1 MSGNLINNQINQ
13 YQQSNIQP
21 NIAHQANP
29 QAQIVQGGQAVDT
42 TPQTDTFNKP
52 EEKKGPSTPLVM
64 FLTWLGLNKTTDMYN
79 KLCTNDDY
87 NKTIVGRMGNF
98 GDKIAPKIGKN
109 KAYTSLMAHFG
120 SFKSSIK
127 NYINS
132 KPILYAMFNTA
143 TKPENE
149 MVKGFMKTQ
158 TAEDL
163 DEATRTIKTYLDE
176 LPRSLKEAEATKDEI
191 KALKAK
197 YGTNIFGQIKNK
209 KRAIQELQFNRIG
222 AAPNF
227 IDTLGKDE
235 QKIAETLKE
244 MKIKH
249 LGLNPDNYEKVLENS
264 SKNINIIREACRRGG
279 KTAKAFY
286 GRGITIPFT
295 QITLYPPK
303 ILTMFT
309 KRSTNLSMSYN
320 KLSTEFNH
328 TTKLGKAL
336 AKSSKLFMRGLTFNG
351 GKIGSIMVAFGLG
364 TAICNA
370 IKAPK
375 EQKVG
380 TAVAGGVEAVS
391 WIASMPLAVSIM
403 HGVNGLANTGLSKMQ
418 VSRYRVALKNFNK
431 QVAAGVFKDE
441 AAYKT
446 ALDAVNKLKE
456 VKAPQGKITKGLS
469 KLGHFLSIAL
479 ENPKPFQ
486 EATENLKGGAKMS
499 AIGRNIKRYLPLIGK
514 NAVGYPL
521 RFALYAMVFSPI
533 VDKVISSATSAIFGK
548 PYEPEETE
556 EGKEAEKD
564 EQQTTTQPQSNPEMP
579 LNPASPSS
587 KPNSPQP
594 FQGNPNARPLD
605 IYSLPDENLIKQAI
619 LGKQV
624 MRAPQ
629 YVPDDKCGIP
639 GVVSPYDTVD
649 RNYIPTEAPA
659 PIINTN
665 EADKNIVAQAIA
677 RADKAEAKAL
687 DTLNGIY

>member
-1 MSGNLINNQINQ
+1 MSGNLIDNQINNK
-13 YQQSNIQP
+13 YQQGNIQA
-21 NIAHQANP
+21 NTGYQANP
-29 QAQIVQGGQAVDT
+29 QAQYVRGGQSVDT

-52 EEKKGPSTPLVM
+52 EEKKGPSMPLVM

-98 GDKIAPKIGKN
+98 GDKIAPKIGKS
-109 KAYTSLMAHFG
+109 KTYTSLMAHLG
-120 SFKSSIK
+120 SFKSSVK

-132 KPILYAMFNTA
+132 KPMLYAMFNTA

-158 TAEDL
+158 IAEDV
-163 DEATRTIKTYLDE
+163 DEAVRTLNGYIDE
-176 LPRSLKEAEATKDEI
+176 LPKTLKEAGATKDEI

-227 IDTLGKDE
+227 IDTLGNDKE
-235 QKIAETLKE
+235 LIKKTLQE
-244 MKIKH
+244 MKVKH
-249 LGLNPDNYEKVLENS
+249 LGLEPDTYKDVLANP
-264 SKNINIIREACRRGG
+264 SKNLKIIREACKRGG
-279 KTAKAFY
+279 KNAKAFF
-286 GRGITIPFT
+286 GRYSWIPG
-295 QITLYPPK
+295 LG
-303 ILTMFT
+303 LFT

-320 KLSTEFNH
+320 KLSTEFKH

-336 AKSSKLFMRGLTFNG
+336 AKSSKLFMRGLTFG
-351 GKIGSIMVAFGLG
+351 GGRIGSIMVAFGLG

-370 IKAPK
+370 FKAPK

-418 VSRYRVALKNFNK
+418 VGRYRVALRNFNK

-456 VKAPQGKITKGLS
+456 VKVPQGKITKGLS

-486 EATENLKGGAKMS
+486 EATKTLKGGAKMS

-514 NAVGYPL
+514 NAIGYPL
-521 RFALYAMVFSPI
+521 RFALYALVFSPI

-556 EGKEAEKD
+556 EGKEAEKN
-564 EQQTTTQPQSNPEMP
+564 EQQTTTQPQGNPEMP
-579 LNPASPSS
+579 QSPTNPNS

-594 FQGNPNARPLD
+594 FQGNPNARSLD
-605 IYSLPDENLIKQAI
+605 IHSLPDENLIKQAV
-619 LGKQV
+619 LGQQV
-624 MRAPQ
+624 MHGPQ
-629 YVPDDKCGIP
+629 YIPDDKCGIP

-649 RNYIPTEAPA
+649 RSYIPQETAAPVV
-659 PIINTN
+659 TN
-665 EADKNIVAQAIA
+665 HDADKDIVNRAIA
-677 RADKAEAKAL
+677 DADKAEAKAL
-687 DTLNGIY
+687 NTLNGIY

>member
-1 MSGNLINNQINQ
+1 MSGNLIDNQINNK
-13 YQQSNIQP
+13 YQQRNIQA
-21 NIAHQANP
+21 NTGYQANP
-29 QAQIVQGGQAVDT
+29 QTQYIRGGQSVDT

-52 EEKKGPSTPLVM
+52 DEKKGPSMPLVM

-98 GDKIAPKIGKN
+98 GDKIAPKIGKS
-109 KAYTSLMAHFG
+109 KTYTSLMAHIG
-120 SFKSSIK
+120 SFKSSVK

-132 KPILYAMFNTA
+132 KPMLYAMFNTA

-158 TAEDL
+158 IAEDL
-163 DEATRTIKTYLDE
+163 DEAVRTLNGYIDE
-176 LPRSLKEAEATKDEI
+176 LPKTLKEAGATKDEI

-227 IDTLGKDE
+227 IDTLGNDKE
-235 QKIAETLKE
+235 LIKKTLQE

-249 LGLNPDNYEKVLENS
+249 LGLEPDTYKNVFANP
-264 SKNINIIREACRRGG
+264 SKNLKIIREACKRGG
-279 KTAKAFY
+279 KNAKAFF
-286 GRGITIPFT
+286 GRYSWIPG
-295 QITLYPPK
+295 LG
-303 ILTMFT
+303 LFT

-320 KLSTEFNH
+320 KLSTEFKH

-336 AKSSKLFMRGLTFNG
+336 AKSSKLFMRGLTFGG

-370 IKAPK
+370 FKAPK

-403 HGVNGLANTGLSKMQ
+403 HGINGLANTGLSKMQ
-418 VSRYRVALKNFNK
+418 VGRYRVALRNFNK

-446 ALDAVNKLKE
+446 ALEAVNKLRE
-456 VKAPQGKITKGLS
+456 VKVPQGKITKGLS

-486 EATENLKGGAKMS
+486 EATKTLKGGAKMS

-521 RFALYAMVFSPI
+521 RFALYALVFSPI

-556 EGKEAEKD
+556 EGKEAEKN
-564 EQQTTTQPQSNPEMP
+564 EQQTTTQPQGNPEMP
-579 LNPASPSS
+579 QSPINPNS

-605 IYSLPDENLIKQAI
+605 IHSLPDENLIKQAV
-619 LGKQV
+619 LGQQV
-624 MRAPQ
+624 MHGPQ
-629 YVPDDKCGIP
+629 YIPDDKCGIP

-649 RNYIPTEAPA
+649 RSYIPQETAAPVV
-659 PIINTN
+659 TN
-665 EADKNIVAQAIA
+665 HDADKDIVNRAIA
-677 RADKAEAKAL
+677 DADKAEAKAL

>member
-1 MSGNLINNQINQ
+1 MSGNLIDNQINNK
-13 YQQSNIQP
+13 YQQGNIQA
-21 NIAHQANP
+21 NTGYQANP
-29 QAQIVQGGQAVDT
+29 QAQYIRGGQSVDT

-52 EEKKGPSTPLVM
+52 EEKKGPSMPLVM

-98 GDKIAPKIGKN
+98 GDKIAPKIGKS
-109 KAYTSLMAHFG
+109 KTYTSLMAHIG
-120 SFKSSIK
+120 SFKSSVK

-132 KPILYAMFNTA
+132 KPMLYAMFNTA

-158 TAEDL
+158 IAEDV
-163 DEATRTIKTYLDE
+163 DEAVKTLNGYIDE
-176 LPRSLKEAEATKDEI
+176 LPKTLKEAGATKDEI

-227 IDTLGKDE
+227 IDTLGNDKE
-235 QKIAETLKE
+235 LIKKTLQE

-249 LGLNPDNYEKVLENS
+249 LGLEPDTYKNVFENPEKNL
-264 SKNINIIREACRRGG
+264 KIIREACKRGG
-279 KTAKAFY
+279 KNAKAFF
-286 GRGITIPFT
+286 GRYSWIPGLGF
-295 QITLYPPK
+295 
-303 ILTMFT
+303 FT

-336 AKSSKLFMRGLTFNG
+336 AKSSKLFMRGLTFG
-351 GKIGSIMVAFGLG
+351 GGRIGSIMVALGLG

-370 IKAPK
+370 FKAPK

-403 HGVNGLANTGLSKMQ
+403 HGINGLANTGLSKMQ
-418 VSRYRVALKNFNK
+418 VGRYRVALRNFNK

-446 ALDAVNKLKE
+446 ALEAVNKLRE
-456 VKAPQGKITKGLS
+456 VKVPQGKITKGLS

-486 EATENLKGGAKMS
+486 EATKTLKGGAKMS

-521 RFALYAMVFSPI
+521 RFALYALVFSPI

-556 EGKEAEKD
+556 EGKEAEKN
-564 EQQTTTQPQSNPEMP
+564 EQQTTTQPQGNPEMP
-579 LNPASPSS
+579 QSPINPNS

-605 IYSLPDENLIKQAI
+605 IHSLPDENLIKQAV
-619 LGKQV
+619 LGQQV
-624 MRAPQ
+624 MHGPQ
-629 YVPDDKCGIP
+629 YIPDDKCGIP

-649 RNYIPTEAPA
+649 RSYIPQEAAA
-659 PIINTN
+659 PVVTN
-665 EADKNIVAQAIA
+665 HDADKDIVNRAIA
-677 RADKAEAKAL
+677 DADKAEAKAL

>member
-1 MSGNLINNQINQ
+1 MSGNLIDNQINNK
-13 YQQSNIQP
+13 YQQGNIQA
-21 NIAHQANP
+21 NTGYQANP
-29 QAQIVQGGQAVDT
+29 QAQYVRGGQSVDT

-52 EEKKGPSTPLVM
+52 EEKKGPSMPLVM
-64 FLTWLGLNKTTDMYN
+64 FLTWLGLNKTTDFYN

-98 GDKIAPKIGKN
+98 GDKIAPKIGKS
-109 KAYTSLMAHFG
+109 KTYTSLMAHLG
-120 SFKSSIK
+120 SFKSSVK

-132 KPILYAMFNTA
+132 KPMLYAMFNTA

-158 TAEDL
+158 IAEDV
-163 DEATRTIKTYLDE
+163 DEAVKTLNGYIDE
-176 LPRSLKEAEATKDEI
+176 LPKTLKEAGATKDEI

-227 IDTLGKDE
+227 IDTLGNDKE
-235 QKIAETLKE
+235 LIKKTLQE

-249 LGLNPDNYEKVLENS
+249 LGLEPDTYKNVFANPEKNL
-264 SKNINIIREACRRGG
+264 KIIREACKRGG
-279 KTAKAFY
+279 KNAKAFF
-286 GRGITIPFT
+286 GRYSWIPGLGF
-295 QITLYPPK
+295 
-303 ILTMFT
+303 FT

-336 AKSSKLFMRGLTFNG
+336 AKSSKLFMRGLTFG
-351 GKIGSIMVAFGLG
+351 GGRIGSIAVALGLG

-370 IKAPK
+370 FKAPK

-403 HGVNGLANTGLSKMQ
+403 HGINGLANTGLSKMQ
-418 VSRYRVALKNFNK
+418 VGRYRVALKNFNK

-446 ALDAVNKLKE
+446 ALEAVNKLRE
-456 VKAPQGKITKGLS
+456 VKVPQGKITKGLS

-486 EATENLKGGAKMS
+486 EATKTLKGGAKMS

-521 RFALYAMVFSPI
+521 RFALYALVFSPI

-556 EGKEAEKD
+556 EGKEAEKN
-564 EQQTTTQPQSNPEMP
+564 EQQTTTQPQGNPEMP
-579 LNPASPSS
+579 QSPINPNS

-605 IYSLPDENLIKQAI
+605 IHSLPDENLIKQAV
-619 LGKQV
+619 LGQQV
-624 MRAPQ
+624 MHGPQ
-629 YVPDDKCGIP
+629 YIPDDKCGIP

-649 RNYIPTEAPA
+649 RSYIPQETAAPVV
-659 PIINTN
+659 TN
-665 EADKNIVAQAIA
+665 HDADKDIVNRAIA
-677 RADKAEAKAL
+677 DADKAEAKAL

>member
-1 MSGNLINNQINQ
+1 MSGNLIDNQINNK
-13 YQQSNIQP
+13 YQQGNIQA
-21 NIAHQANP
+21 NTGYQANP
-29 QAQIVQGGQAVDT
+29 QAQYVRGGQSVDT

-52 EEKKGPSTPLVM
+52 EEKKGPSMPLVM

-98 GDKIAPKIGKN
+98 GDKIAPKIGKS
-109 KAYTSLMAHFG
+109 KTYTSLMAHIG
-120 SFKSSIK
+120 SFKSSVK

-132 KPILYAMFNTA
+132 KPMLYAMFNTA

-158 TAEDL
+158 IAEDV
-163 DEATRTIKTYLDE
+163 DEAVKTLNGYIDE
-176 LPRSLKEAEATKDEI
+176 LPKTLKEAGATKDEI

-227 IDTLGKDE
+227 IDTLGNDKE
-235 QKIAETLKE
+235 LIKKTLQE

-249 LGLNPDNYEKVLENS
+249 LGLEPDTYKNVFENPEKNL
-264 SKNINIIREACRRGG
+264 KIIREACKRGG
-279 KTAKAFY
+279 KNAKAFF
-286 GRGITIPFT
+286 GRYSWIPGLGF
-295 QITLYPPK
+295 
-303 ILTMFT
+303 FT

-336 AKSSKLFMRGLTFNG
+336 AKSSKLFMRGLTFG
-351 GKIGSIMVAFGLG
+351 GGRIGSIMVALGLG

-370 IKAPK
+370 FKAPK

-418 VSRYRVALKNFNK
+418 VGRYRVALRNFNK

-446 ALDAVNKLKE
+446 ALEAVNKLRE
-456 VKAPQGKITKGLS
+456 VKVPQGKITKGLS

-486 EATENLKGGAKMS
+486 EATKTLKGGAKIS

-521 RFALYAMVFSPI
+521 RFALYALVFSPI

-556 EGKEAEKD
+556 EGKEAEKN
-564 EQQTTTQPQSNPEMP
+564 EQQTTTQPQGKPEMP
-579 LNPASPSS
+579 QRPINPNS

-605 IYSLPDENLIKQAI
+605 IHSLPDENLIKQAV
-619 LGKQV
+619 LGQQV
-624 MRAPQ
+624 MHGPQ
-629 YVPDDKCGIP
+629 YIPDDKCGIP

-649 RNYIPTEAPA
+649 RSYIPQETAA
-659 PIINTN
+659 PIVTN
-665 EADKNIVAQAIA
+665 HDADKDIVNRAIA
-677 RADKAEAKAL
+677 DADKAEAKAL

>member
-1 MSGNLINNQINQ
+1 MSGNLIDNQINNK
-13 YQQSNIQP
+13 YQQGNIQA
-21 NIAHQANP
+21 NTGYQANP
-29 QAQIVQGGQAVDT
+29 QAQYVRGGQSVDT

-52 EEKKGPSTPLVM
+52 EEKKGPSMPLVM
-64 FLTWLGLNKTTDMYN
+64 FLTWLGLNKTTDFYN

-98 GDKIAPKIGKN
+98 GDKIAPKIGKS
-109 KAYTSLMAHFG
+109 KTYTSLMAHLG
-120 SFKSSIK
+120 SFKSSVK

-132 KPILYAMFNTA
+132 KPMLYAMFNTA

-158 TAEDL
+158 IAEDV
-163 DEATRTIKTYLDE
+163 DEAVKTLNGYIDE
-176 LPRSLKEAEATKDEI
+176 LPKTLKEAGATKDEI

-227 IDTLGKDE
+227 IDTLGNDKE
-235 QKIAETLKE
+235 LIKKTLQE

-249 LGLNPDNYEKVLENS
+249 LGLEPDTYKNVFANPEKNL
-264 SKNINIIREACRRGG
+264 KIIREACKRGG
-279 KTAKAFY
+279 KNAKAFF
-286 GRGITIPFT
+286 GRYSWIPGLGF
-295 QITLYPPK
+295 
-303 ILTMFT
+303 FT

-320 KLSTEFNH
+320 KLSTEFKH

-336 AKSSKLFMRGLTFNG
+336 AKSSKLFMRGLTFG
-351 GKIGSIMVAFGLG
+351 GGRIGSIMVAFGLG

-370 IKAPK
+370 FKAPK
-375 EQKVG
+375 EQKIG

-403 HGVNGLANTGLSKMQ
+403 HGINGLANTGLSKMQ
-418 VSRYRVALKNFNK
+418 VGRYRVALRNFNK

-446 ALDAVNKLKE
+446 ALEAVNKLRE
-456 VKAPQGKITKGLS
+456 VKVPQGKITKGLS

-486 EATENLKGGAKMS
+486 EATKTLKGGAKMS

-514 NAVGYPL
+514 NAIGYPL
-521 RFALYAMVFSPI
+521 RFALYALVFSPI

-556 EGKEAEKD
+556 EGKEAEKN
-564 EQQTTTQPQSNPEMP
+564 EQQTTTQPQGNPEMP
-579 LNPASPSS
+579 QSPINPSS

-594 FQGNPNARPLD
+594 FQGNPNARPLY
-605 IYSLPDENLIKQAI
+605 IYSLPDENLIKQAA
-619 LGKQV
+619 LGQQV
-624 MRAPQ
+624 MHGPQ
-629 YVPDDKCGIP
+629 YIPDDKCGIP

-649 RNYIPTEAPA
+649 RSYIPQETAA
-659 PIINTN
+659 PIVTN
-665 EADKNIVAQAIA
+665 HDADKDIVNRAIA
-677 RADKAEAKAL
+677 DADKAEAKAL
-687 DTLNGIY
+687 NTLNGIY

>member
-1 MSGNLINNQINQ
+1 MSGNLIDNQINNK
-13 YQQSNIQP
+13 YQQGNIQA
-21 NIAHQANP
+21 NTGYQANP
-29 QAQIVQGGQAVDT
+29 QAQYVRGGQSVDT

-52 EEKKGPSTPLVM
+52 EEKKGPSMPLVM
-64 FLTWLGLNKTTDMYN
+64 FLTWLGLNKTTDFYN

-98 GDKIAPKIGKN
+98 GDKIAPKIGKS
-109 KAYTSLMAHFG
+109 KTYTSLMAHLG
-120 SFKSSIK
+120 SFKSSVK

-132 KPILYAMFNTA
+132 KPMLYAMFNTA

-158 TAEDL
+158 IAEDV
-163 DEATRTIKTYLDE
+163 DEAVKTLNGYIDE
-176 LPRSLKEAEATKDEI
+176 LPKTLKEAGATKDEI

-227 IDTLGKDE
+227 IDTLGNDKE
-235 QKIAETLKE
+235 LIKKTLQE
-244 MKIKH
+244 MKVKH
-249 LGLNPDNYEKVLENS
+249 LGLEPDTYKDVLANP
-264 SKNINIIREACRRGG
+264 SKNLKIIREACKRGG
-279 KTAKAFY
+279 KNAKAFF
-286 GRGITIPFT
+286 GRYSWIPG
-295 QITLYPPK
+295 LG
-303 ILTMFT
+303 LFT

-320 KLSTEFNH
+320 KLSTEFKH

-336 AKSSKLFMRGLTFNG
+336 AKSSKLFMRGLTFGG

-370 IKAPK
+370 FKAPK

-446 ALDAVNKLKE
+446 ALEAVNKLRE
-456 VKAPQGKITKGLS
+456 VKVPQGKITKGLS

-486 EATENLKGGAKMS
+486 EATKTLKGGAKMS

-521 RFALYAMVFSPI
+521 RFALYALVFSPI

-556 EGKEAEKD
+556 EGKEAEKN
-564 EQQTTTQPQSNPEMP
+564 EQQTTTQPQGNPEMP
-579 LNPASPSS
+579 QSPINPNS

-605 IYSLPDENLIKQAI
+605 IYSLPDENLIKQAA
-619 LGKQV
+619 LGQQV
-624 MRAPQ
+624 MHGPQ
-629 YVPDDKCGIP
+629 YIPDDKCGIP

-649 RNYIPTEAPA
+649 RSYIPQETAA
-659 PIINTN
+659 PIVTN
-665 EADKNIVAQAIA
+665 HDADKDIVNRAIA
-677 RADKAEAKAL
+677 DADKAEAKAL
-687 DTLNGIY
+687 STLNGIY

>member
-1 MSGNLINNQINQ
+1 MSGNLIDNQINNK
-13 YQQSNIQP
+13 YQQGNIQA
-21 NIAHQANP
+21 NTGYQANP
-29 QAQIVQGGQAVDT
+29 QAQYVRGGQSVDT

-52 EEKKGPSTPLVM
+52 EEKKGPSMPLVM
-64 FLTWLGLNKTTDMYN
+64 LLTWLGLNKTTDMYN

-98 GDKIAPKIGKN
+98 GDKIAPKIGKS
-109 KAYTSLMAHFG
+109 KTYTSLMAHLG
-120 SFKSSIK
+120 SFKSSVK

-132 KPILYAMFNTA
+132 KPMLYAMFNTA

-158 TAEDL
+158 IAEDV
-163 DEATRTIKTYLDE
+163 DEAVKTLNGYIDE
-176 LPRSLKEAEATKDEI
+176 LPKTLKEAGATKDEI
-191 KALKAK
+191 KVLKAK

-227 IDTLGKDE
+227 IDTLGNDKE
-235 QKIAETLKE
+235 LIKKTLQE

-249 LGLNPDNYEKVLENS
+249 LGLEPDTYKNVFANPEKNL
-264 SKNINIIREACRRGG
+264 KIIREACKRGG
-279 KTAKAFY
+279 KNAKAFF
-286 GRGITIPFT
+286 GRYSWIPGLGF
-295 QITLYPPK
+295 
-303 ILTMFT
+303 FT

-320 KLSTEFNH
+320 KLSTEFKH

-336 AKSSKLFMRGLTFNG
+336 AKSSKLFMRGLTFG
-351 GKIGSIMVAFGLG
+351 GGRIGSIMVAFGLG

-370 IKAPK
+370 FKAPK

-403 HGVNGLANTGLSKMQ
+403 HGINGLANTGLSKMQ
-418 VSRYRVALKNFNK
+418 VGRYRVALRNFNK

-446 ALDAVNKLKE
+446 ALEAVNKLRE
-456 VKAPQGKITKGLS
+456 VKVPQGKITKGLS

-486 EATENLKGGAKMS
+486 EATKTLKGGAKMS

-514 NAVGYPL
+514 NAIGYPL
-521 RFALYAMVFSPI
+521 RFALYALVFSPI

-556 EGKEAEKD
+556 EGKEAEKN
-564 EQQTTTQPQSNPEMP
+564 EQQTTTQPQGNPEMP
-579 LNPASPSS
+579 QSPINPSS

-605 IYSLPDENLIKQAI
+605 IYKLPDENLIKQAA
-619 LGKQV
+619 LGQQV
-624 MRAPQ
+624 MHGPQ
-629 YVPDDKCGIP
+629 YIPDDKCGIP

-649 RNYIPTEAPA
+649 RSYIPQETAA
-659 PIINTN
+659 PIVTN
-665 EADKNIVAQAIA
+665 HDADKDIVNRAIA
-677 RADKAEAKAL
+677 DADKAEAKAL
-687 DTLNGIY
+687 NTLNGIY

>member
-1 MSGNLINNQINQ
+1 MSGNLIDNQINNK
-13 YQQSNIQP
+13 YQQGNIQA
-21 NIAHQANP
+21 NTGYQANP
-29 QAQIVQGGQAVDT
+29 QAQYVRGGQSVDT

-52 EEKKGPSTPLVM
+52 EEKKGPSMPLVM
-64 FLTWLGLNKTTDMYN
+64 LLTWLGLNKTTDMYN

-98 GDKIAPKIGKN
+98 GDKIAPKIGKS
-109 KAYTSLMAHFG
+109 KTYTSLMAHLG
-120 SFKSSIK
+120 SFKSSVK

-132 KPILYAMFNTA
+132 KPMLYAMFNTA

-158 TAEDL
+158 IAEDV
-163 DEATRTIKTYLDE
+163 DEAVKTLNGYIDE
-176 LPRSLKEAEATKDEI
+176 LPKTLKEAGATKDEI

-227 IDTLGKDE
+227 IDTLGNDKE
-235 QKIAETLKE
+235 LIKKTLQE

-249 LGLNPDNYEKVLENS
+249 LGLEPDTYKNVFENPEKNL
-264 SKNINIIREACRRGG
+264 KIIREACKRGG
-279 KTAKAFY
+279 KNAKAFF
-286 GRGITIPFT
+286 GRYSWIPGLGF
-295 QITLYPPK
+295 
-303 ILTMFT
+303 FT

-336 AKSSKLFMRGLTFNG
+336 AKSSKLFMRGLTFG
-351 GKIGSIMVAFGLG
+351 GGRIGSIAVALGLG

-370 IKAPK
+370 FKAPK

-403 HGVNGLANTGLSKMQ
+403 HGINGLANTGLSKMQ
-418 VSRYRVALKNFNK
+418 VGRYRVALKNFNK

-446 ALDAVNKLKE
+446 ALEAVNKLKE
-456 VKAPQGKITKGLS
+456 VKVPQGKITKGLS

-486 EATENLKGGAKMS
+486 EATKTLKGGAKIS

-521 RFALYAMVFSPI
+521 RFALYALVFSPI

-556 EGKEAEKD
+556 EGKEAEKN
-564 EQQTTTQPQSNPEMP
+564 EQQTTTQPQGNPEMP
-579 LNPASPSS
+579 QSPINPNS

-605 IYSLPDENLIKQAI
+605 IHSLPDENLIKQAV
-619 LGKQV
+619 LGQQV
-624 MRAPQ
+624 MHGPQ
-629 YVPDDKCGIP
+629 YIPDDKCGIP

-649 RNYIPTEAPA
+649 RSYIPQETAA
-659 PIINTN
+659 PIVTN
-665 EADKNIVAQAIA
+665 HDADKDIVNRAIA
-677 RADKAEAKAL
+677 DADKAEAKAL

>member
-1 MSGNLINNQINQ
+1 MSGNLIDNQINNK
-13 YQQSNIQP
+13 YQQGNIQA
-21 NIAHQANP
+21 NTGYQANP
-29 QAQIVQGGQAVDT
+29 QAQYVRGGQSVDT

-52 EEKKGPSTPLVM
+52 EEKKGPSMPLVM

-98 GDKIAPKIGKN
+98 GDKIAPKIGKS
-109 KAYTSLMAHFG
+109 KTYTSLMAHIG
-120 SFKSSIK
+120 SFKSSVK

-132 KPILYAMFNTA
+132 KPMLYAMFNTA

-158 TAEDL
+158 IAEDV
-163 DEATRTIKTYLDE
+163 DEAVKTLNGYIDE
-176 LPRSLKEAEATKDEI
+176 LPKTLKEAGATKDEI

-227 IDTLGKDE
+227 IDTLGNDKE
-235 QKIAETLKE
+235 LIKKTLQE

-249 LGLNPDNYEKVLENS
+249 LGLEPDTYKNVFENPEKNL
-264 SKNINIIREACRRGG
+264 KIIREACKRGG
-279 KTAKAFY
+279 KNAKAFF
-286 GRGITIPFT
+286 GRYSWIPGLGF
-295 QITLYPPK
+295 
-303 ILTMFT
+303 FT

-336 AKSSKLFMRGLTFNG
+336 AKSSKLFMRGLTFG
-351 GKIGSIMVAFGLG
+351 GGRIGSIMVALGLG

-370 IKAPK
+370 FKAPK

-418 VSRYRVALKNFNK
+418 VGRYRVALRNFNK

-446 ALDAVNKLKE
+446 ALEAVNKLRE
-456 VKAPQGKITKGLS
+456 VKVPQGKITKGLS

-486 EATENLKGGAKMS
+486 EATKTLKGGAKIS

-521 RFALYAMVFSPI
+521 RFALYALVFSPI

-556 EGKEAEKD
+556 EGKEAEKN
-564 EQQTTTQPQSNPEMP
+564 EQQTTTPPQGNPEMP
-579 LNPASPSS
+579 QSPINPNS

-605 IYSLPDENLIKQAI
+605 IHSLPDENLIKQAV
-619 LGKQV
+619 LGQQV
-624 MRAPQ
+624 MHGPQ
-629 YVPDDKCGIP
+629 YIPDDKCGIP

-649 RNYIPTEAPA
+649 RSYIPQETAAPVV
-659 PIINTN
+659 TN
-665 EADKNIVAQAIA
+665 HDADKDIVNRAIA
-677 RADKAEAKAL
+677 DADKAEAKAL

>member
-1 MSGNLINNQINQ
+1 MSGNLIDNQINNK
-13 YQQSNIQP
+13 YQQGNIQA
-21 NIAHQANP
+21 NTGYQANP
-29 QAQIVQGGQAVDT
+29 QAQYVRGGQSVDT

-52 EEKKGPSTPLVM
+52 EEKKGPSMPLVM
-64 FLTWLGLNKTTDMYN
+64 LLTWLGLNKTTDMYN

-98 GDKIAPKIGKN
+98 GDKIAPKIGKS
-109 KAYTSLMAHFG
+109 KTYTSLMAHLG
-120 SFKSSIK
+120 SFKSSVK

-132 KPILYAMFNTA
+132 KPMLYAMFNTA

-158 TAEDL
+158 IAEDV
-163 DEATRTIKTYLDE
+163 DEAVKTLNGYIDE
-176 LPRSLKEAEATKDEI
+176 LPKTLKEAGATKDEI

-227 IDTLGKDE
+227 IDTLGNDKE
-235 QKIAETLKE
+235 LIKKTLQE

-249 LGLNPDNYEKVLENS
+249 LGLEPDTYKNVFANPEKNL
-264 SKNINIIREACRRGG
+264 KIIREACKRGG
-279 KTAKAFY
+279 KNAKAFF
-286 GRGITIPFT
+286 GRYSWIPGLGF
-295 QITLYPPK
+295 
-303 ILTMFT
+303 FT

-336 AKSSKLFMRGLTFNG
+336 AKSSKLFMRGLTFG
-351 GKIGSIMVAFGLG
+351 GGRIGSIMVAFGLG

-370 IKAPK
+370 FKAPK

-403 HGVNGLANTGLSKMQ
+403 HGINGLANTGLSKMQ
-418 VSRYRVALKNFNK
+418 VGRYRVALRNFNK

-446 ALDAVNKLKE
+446 ALEAVNKLRE
-456 VKAPQGKITKGLS
+456 VKVPQGKITKGLS

-486 EATENLKGGAKMS
+486 EATKTLKGGAKMS

-521 RFALYAMVFSPI
+521 RFALYALVFSPI

-556 EGKEAEKD
+556 EGKEAEKN
-564 EQQTTTQPQSNPEMP
+564 EQQTTTQPQGNPEMP
-579 LNPASPSS
+579 QSPINPNS

-605 IYSLPDENLIKQAI
+605 IHSLPDENLIKQAV
-619 LGKQV
+619 LGQQV
-624 MRAPQ
+624 MHGPQ
-629 YVPDDKCGIP
+629 YIPDDKCGIP

-649 RNYIPTEAPA
+649 RNYIPQETAAPVV
-659 PIINTN
+659 TN
-665 EADKNIVAQAIA
+665 HDADKDIVNRAIA
-677 RADKAEAKAL
+677 DADKAEAKAL
-687 DTLNGIY
+687 NTLNGIY

>member
-1 MSGNLINNQINQ
+1 MSGNLIDNQINNK
-13 YQQSNIQP
+13 YQQGNIQA
-21 NIAHQANP
+21 NTGYQANP
-29 QAQIVQGGQAVDT
+29 QAQYVRGGQSVDT

-52 EEKKGPSTPLVM
+52 EEKKGPSMPLVM
-64 FLTWLGLNKTTDMYN
+64 FLTWLGLNKTTDFYN

-98 GDKIAPKIGKN
+98 GDKIAPKIGKS
-109 KAYTSLMAHFG
+109 KTYTSLMAHLG
-120 SFKSSIK
+120 SFKSSVK

-132 KPILYAMFNTA
+132 KPMLYAMFNTA

-158 TAEDL
+158 IAEDV
-163 DEATRTIKTYLDE
+163 DEAVRTLNGYIDE
-176 LPRSLKEAEATKDEI
+176 LPKTLKEAGATKDEI

-227 IDTLGKDE
+227 IDTLGNDKE
-235 QKIAETLKE
+235 LIKKTLQE
-244 MKIKH
+244 MKVKH
-249 LGLNPDNYEKVLENS
+249 LGLEPDTYKDVLANP
-264 SKNINIIREACRRGG
+264 SKNLKIIREACKRGG
-279 KTAKAFY
+279 KNAKAFF
-286 GRGITIPFT
+286 GRYSWIPGLGF
-295 QITLYPPK
+295 
-303 ILTMFT
+303 FT

-320 KLSTEFNH
+320 KLSTEFKH

-336 AKSSKLFMRGLTFNG
+336 AKSSKLFMRGLTFGG

-370 IKAPK
+370 FKAPK

-403 HGVNGLANTGLSKMQ
+403 HGINGLANTGLSKMQ
-418 VSRYRVALKNFNK
+418 VGRYRVALRNFNK

-446 ALDAVNKLKE
+446 ALEAVNKLRE
-456 VKAPQGKITKGLS
+456 VKVPQGKITKGLS

-486 EATENLKGGAKMS
+486 EATKTLKGGAKMS

-521 RFALYAMVFSPI
+521 RFALYALVFSPI

-556 EGKEAEKD
+556 EGKEAEKN
-564 EQQTTTQPQSNPEMP
+564 EQQTTTQPQGNPEMP
-579 LNPASPSS
+579 QSPINPNS

-605 IYSLPDENLIKQAI
+605 IYSLPDENLIKQAV
-619 LGKQV
+619 LGQQV
-624 MRAPQ
+624 MHGPQ
-629 YVPDDKCGIP
+629 YIPDDKCGIP

-649 RNYIPTEAPA
+649 RSYIPQETAAPVV
-659 PIINTN
+659 TN
-665 EADKNIVAQAIA
+665 HDADKDIVNRAIA
-677 RADKAEAKAL
+677 DADKAEAKAL
-687 DTLNGIY
+687 NTLNGIY

>member
-1 MSGNLINNQINQ
+1 MSGNLIDNQINNK
-13 YQQSNIQP
+13 YQQGNIQA
-21 NIAHQANP
+21 NTGYQANP
-29 QAQIVQGGQAVDT
+29 QAQYVRGGQSVDT

-52 EEKKGPSTPLVM
+52 EEKKGPSMPLVM

-98 GDKIAPKIGKN
+98 GDKIAPKIGKS
-109 KAYTSLMAHFG
+109 KTYTSLMAHLG
-120 SFKSSIK
+120 SFKSSVK

-132 KPILYAMFNTA
+132 KPMLYAMFNTA

-158 TAEDL
+158 IAEDV
-163 DEATRTIKTYLDE
+163 DEAVRTLNGYIDE
-176 LPRSLKEAEATKDEI
+176 LPKTLKEAGATKDEI

-227 IDTLGKDE
+227 IDTLGNDKE
-235 QKIAETLKE
+235 LIKKTLQE
-244 MKIKH
+244 MKVKH
-249 LGLNPDNYEKVLENS
+249 LGLEPDTYKDVLANP
-264 SKNINIIREACRRGG
+264 SKNLKIIREACKRGG
-279 KTAKAFY
+279 KNAKAFF
-286 GRGITIPFT
+286 GRYSWIPG
-295 QITLYPPK
+295 LG
-303 ILTMFT
+303 LFT

-320 KLSTEFNH
+320 KLSTEFKH

-336 AKSSKLFMRGLTFNG
+336 AKSSKLFMRGLTFG
-351 GKIGSIMVAFGLG
+351 GGRIGSIMVAFGLG

-370 IKAPK
+370 FKAPK

-418 VSRYRVALKNFNK
+418 VGRYRVALRNFNK

-456 VKAPQGKITKGLS
+456 VKVPQGKITKGLS

-486 EATENLKGGAKMS
+486 EATKTLKGGAKMS

-521 RFALYAMVFSPI
+521 RFALYALVFSPI

-556 EGKEAEKD
+556 EGKEAEKN

-579 LNPASPSS
+579 QSPINPSS

-605 IYSLPDENLIKQAI
+605 IHSLPDENLIKQAV
-619 LGKQV
+619 LGQQV
-624 MRAPQ
+624 MHGPQ
-629 YVPDDKCGIP
+629 YIPDDKCGIP

-649 RNYIPTEAPA
+649 RSYIPQETAAPVV
-659 PIINTN
+659 TN
-665 EADKNIVAQAIA
+665 HDADKDIVNRAIA
-677 RADKAEAKAL
+677 DADKAEAKAL

>member
-1 MSGNLINNQINQ
+1 MSGNLIDNQINNK
-13 YQQSNIQP
+13 YQQGNIQA
-21 NIAHQANP
+21 NTGYQANP
-29 QAQIVQGGQAVDT
+29 QAQYVRGGQSVDT

-52 EEKKGPSTPLVM
+52 EEKKGPSMPLVM
-64 FLTWLGLNKTTDMYN
+64 LLTWLGLNKTTDMYN

-98 GDKIAPKIGKN
+98 GDKIAPKIGKS
-109 KAYTSLMAHFG
+109 KTYTSLMAHLG
-120 SFKSSIK
+120 SFKSSVK

-132 KPILYAMFNTA
+132 KPMLYAMFNTA

-158 TAEDL
+158 IAEDV
-163 DEATRTIKTYLDE
+163 DEAVKTLNGYIDE
-176 LPRSLKEAEATKDEI
+176 LPKTLKEAGATKDEI

-227 IDTLGKDE
+227 IDTLGNDKE
-235 QKIAETLKE
+235 LIKKTLQK

-249 LGLNPDNYEKVLENS
+249 LGLEPDTYKNVFANPEKNL
-264 SKNINIIREACRRGG
+264 KIIREACKRGG
-279 KTAKAFY
+279 KNAKAFF
-286 GRGITIPFT
+286 GRYSWIPGLGF
-295 QITLYPPK
+295 
-303 ILTMFT
+303 FT

-336 AKSSKLFMRGLTFNG
+336 AKSSKLFMRGLTFG
-351 GKIGSIMVAFGLG
+351 GGRIGSIMVAFGLG

-370 IKAPK
+370 FKAPK

-403 HGVNGLANTGLSKMQ
+403 HGINGLANTGLSKMQ
-418 VSRYRVALKNFNK
+418 VGRYRVALRNFNK

-446 ALDAVNKLKE
+446 ALEAVNKLRE
-456 VKAPQGKITKGLS
+456 VKVPQGKITKGLS

-486 EATENLKGGAKMS
+486 EATKTLKGGAKMS

-514 NAVGYPL
+514 NAIGYPL
-521 RFALYAMVFSPI
+521 RFALYALVFSPI

-556 EGKEAEKD
+556 EGKEAEKN
-564 EQQTTTQPQSNPEMP
+564 EQQTTTQPQGNPEMP
-579 LNPASPSS
+579 QSPINPSS

-605 IYSLPDENLIKQAI
+605 IYKLPDENLIKQAA
-619 LGKQV
+619 LGQQV
-624 MRAPQ
+624 MHGPQ
-629 YVPDDKCGIP
+629 YIPDDKCGIP

-649 RNYIPTEAPA
+649 RSYIPQETAA
-659 PIINTN
+659 PIVTN
-665 EADKNIVAQAIA
+665 HDADKDIVNRAIA
-677 RADKAEAKAL
+677 DADKAEAKAL
-687 DTLNGIY
+687 NTLNGIY

>member
-1 MSGNLINNQINQ
+1 MSGNLIDNQINNK
-13 YQQSNIQP
+13 YQQGNIQA
-21 NIAHQANP
+21 NTGYQANP
-29 QAQIVQGGQAVDT
+29 QAQYVRGGQSVDT

-52 EEKKGPSTPLVM
+52 EEKKGPSMPLVM

-98 GDKIAPKIGKN
+98 GDKIAPKIGKS
-109 KAYTSLMAHFG
+109 KTYTSLMAHIG

-132 KPILYAMFNTA
+132 KPMLYAMFNTA

-158 TAEDL
+158 IAEDV
-163 DEATRTIKTYLDE
+163 DEAVRTLNGYIDE
-176 LPRSLKEAEATKDEI
+176 LPKTLKEAGATKDEI

-227 IDTLGKDE
+227 IDTLGNDKE
-235 QKIAETLKE
+235 LIKKTLQE
-244 MKIKH
+244 MKVKH
-249 LGLNPDNYEKVLENS
+249 LGLEPDTYKDVLANP
-264 SKNINIIREACRRGG
+264 SKNLKIIREACKRGG
-279 KTAKAFY
+279 KNAKAFF
-286 GRGITIPFT
+286 GRYSWIPGLGF
-295 QITLYPPK
+295 
-303 ILTMFT
+303 FT

-336 AKSSKLFMRGLTFNG
+336 AKSSKLFMRGLTFG
-351 GKIGSIMVAFGLG
+351 GGRIGSIMVAFGLG

-370 IKAPK
+370 FKAPK

-418 VSRYRVALKNFNK
+418 VGRYRVALRNFNK

-446 ALDAVNKLKE
+446 ALDAVNKLRE
-456 VKAPQGKITKGLS
+456 VKVPQGKITKGLS

-486 EATENLKGGAKMS
+486 EATKTLKGGAKMS

-514 NAVGYPL
+514 NAIGYPL
-521 RFALYAMVFSPI
+521 RFALYALVFSPI

-556 EGKEAEKD
+556 EGKEAEKN

-579 LNPASPSS
+579 QSPTNPNS

-605 IYSLPDENLIKQAI
+605 IHSLPDENLIKQAV
-619 LGKQV
+619 LGQQV
-624 MRAPQ
+624 MHGPQ
-629 YVPDDKCGIP
+629 YIPDDKCGIP

-649 RNYIPTEAPA
+649 RSYIPQETAA
-659 PIINTN
+659 PIVTN
-665 EADKNIVAQAIA
+665 HDADRDIVNRAIA
-677 RADKAEAKAL
+677 DADKAEAKAL
-687 DTLNGIY
+687 NTLNGIY

>member
-1 MSGNLINNQINQ
+1 MSGNLIDNQINNK
-13 YQQSNIQP
+13 YQQGNIQA
-21 NIAHQANP
+21 NTGYQANP
-29 QAQIVQGGQAVDT
+29 QAQYVRGGQSVDT

-52 EEKKGPSTPLVM
+52 EEKKGPSMPLVM

-98 GDKIAPKIGKN
+98 GDKIAPKIGKS
-109 KAYTSLMAHFG
+109 KTYTSLMAHIG
-120 SFKSSIK
+120 SFKSSVK

-132 KPILYAMFNTA
+132 KPMLYAMFNTA

-158 TAEDL
+158 IAEDV
-163 DEATRTIKTYLDE
+163 DEAVKTLNGYIDE
-176 LPRSLKEAEATKDEI
+176 LPKTLKEAGATKDEI

-227 IDTLGKDE
+227 IDTLGNDKE
-235 QKIAETLKE
+235 LIKKTLQE

-249 LGLNPDNYEKVLENS
+249 LGLEPDTYKNVFENPEKNL
-264 SKNINIIREACRRGG
+264 KIIREACKRGG
-279 KTAKAFY
+279 KNAKAFF
-286 GRGITIPFT
+286 GRYSWIPGLGF
-295 QITLYPPK
+295 
-303 ILTMFT
+303 FT

-336 AKSSKLFMRGLTFNG
+336 AKSSKLFMRGLTFG
-351 GKIGSIMVAFGLG
+351 GGRIGSIMVALGLG

-370 IKAPK
+370 FKAPK

-418 VSRYRVALKNFNK
+418 VGRYRVALRNFNK

-446 ALDAVNKLKE
+446 ALEAVNKLRE
-456 VKAPQGKITKGLS
+456 VKVPQGKITKGLS

-486 EATENLKGGAKMS
+486 EATKTLKGGAKMS

-521 RFALYAMVFSPI
+521 RFALYALVFSPI

-556 EGKEAEKD
+556 EGKEAEKN
-564 EQQTTTQPQSNPEMP
+564 EQQTTTQPQGNPEMP
-579 LNPASPSS
+579 QSPINPNS

-605 IYSLPDENLIKQAI
+605 IHSLPDENLIKQAV
-619 LGKQV
+619 LGQQV
-624 MRAPQ
+624 MHGPQ
-629 YVPDDKCGIP
+629 YIPDDKCGIP

-649 RNYIPTEAPA
+649 RSYIPQETAA
-659 PIINTN
+659 PIVTN
-665 EADKNIVAQAIA
+665 HDADKDIVNRAIA
-677 RADKAEAKAL
+677 DADKAEAKAL

>member
-1 MSGNLINNQINQ
+1 MSGNLIDNQINNK
-13 YQQSNIQP
+13 YQQGNIQA
-21 NIAHQANP
+21 NTGYQANP
-29 QAQIVQGGQAVDT
+29 QTQYVRGGQSVDT

-52 EEKKGPSTPLVM
+52 EEKKGPSMPLVM
-64 FLTWLGLNKTTDMYN
+64 LLTWLGLNKTTDMYN

-98 GDKIAPKIGKN
+98 GDKIAPKIGKS
-109 KAYTSLMAHFG
+109 KTYTSLMAHLG
-120 SFKSSIK
+120 SFKSSVK

-132 KPILYAMFNTA
+132 KPMLYAMFNTA

-158 TAEDL
+158 IAEDV
-163 DEATRTIKTYLDE
+163 DEAVKTLNGYIDE
-176 LPRSLKEAEATKDEI
+176 LPKTLKEAGATKDEI

-227 IDTLGKDE
+227 IDTLGNDKE
-235 QKIAETLKE
+235 LIKKTLQE

-249 LGLNPDNYEKVLENS
+249 LGLEPDTYKNVFANPEKNL
-264 SKNINIIREACRRGG
+264 KIIREACKRGG
-279 KTAKAFY
+279 KNAKAFF
-286 GRGITIPFT
+286 GRYSWIPGLGF
-295 QITLYPPK
+295 
-303 ILTMFT
+303 FT

-336 AKSSKLFMRGLTFNG
+336 AKSSKLFMRGLTFG
-351 GKIGSIMVAFGLG
+351 GGRIGSIMVALGLG

-370 IKAPK
+370 FKAPK

-418 VSRYRVALKNFNK
+418 VGRYRVALKNFNK

-446 ALDAVNKLKE
+446 ALEAVNKLKE
-456 VKAPQGKITKGLS
+456 VKVPQGKITKGLS

-486 EATENLKGGAKMS
+486 EATKTLKGGAKIS

-521 RFALYAMVFSPI
+521 RFALYALVFSPI

-556 EGKEAEKD
+556 EGKEAEKN
-564 EQQTTTQPQSNPEMP
+564 EQQTTTQPQGNPEMP
-579 LNPASPSS
+579 QSPINPNS

-605 IYSLPDENLIKQAI
+605 IHSLPDENLIKQAV
-619 LGKQV
+619 LGQQV
-624 MRAPQ
+624 MHGPQ
-629 YVPDDKCGIP
+629 YIPDDKCGIP

-649 RNYIPTEAPA
+649 RSYIPQETAAPVV
-659 PIINTN
+659 TN
-665 EADKNIVAQAIA
+665 HDADKDIVNRAIA
-677 RADKAEAKAL
+677 DADKAEAKAL

>member
-1 MSGNLINNQINQ
+1 MSGNLIDNQINNK
-13 YQQSNIQP
+13 YQQGNIQA
-21 NIAHQANP
+21 NTGYQANP
-29 QAQIVQGGQAVDT
+29 QAQYVRGGQSVDT

-52 EEKKGPSTPLVM
+52 EEKKGPSMPLVM

-98 GDKIAPKIGKN
+98 GDKIAPKIGKS
-109 KAYTSLMAHFG
+109 KTYTSLMAHIG
-120 SFKSSIK
+120 SFKSSVK

-132 KPILYAMFNTA
+132 KPMLYAMFNTA

-158 TAEDL
+158 IAEDL
-163 DEATRTIKTYLDE
+163 DEAVRTLNGYIDE
-176 LPRSLKEAEATKDEI
+176 LPKTLKEAGATKDEI

-227 IDTLGKDE
+227 IDTLGNDKE
-235 QKIAETLKE
+235 LIKKTLQE
-244 MKIKH
+244 MKVKH
-249 LGLNPDNYEKVLENS
+249 LGLEPDTYKDVLANP
-264 SKNINIIREACRRGG
+264 SKNLKIIREACKRGG
-279 KTAKAFY
+279 KNAKAFF
-286 GRGITIPFT
+286 GRYSWIPG
-295 QITLYPPK
+295 LG
-303 ILTMFT
+303 LFT

-320 KLSTEFNH
+320 KLSTEFKH

-336 AKSSKLFMRGLTFNG
+336 AKSSKLFMRGLTFGG

-370 IKAPK
+370 FKAPK

-418 VSRYRVALKNFNK
+418 VGRYRVALRNFNK

-446 ALDAVNKLKE
+446 ALEAVNKLRE
-456 VKAPQGKITKGLS
+456 VKVPQGKITKGLS

-486 EATENLKGGAKMS
+486 EATKTLKGGAKMS

-521 RFALYAMVFSPI
+521 RFALYALVFSPI

-556 EGKEAEKD
+556 EGKEAEKN

-579 LNPASPSS
+579 QSPTNPNS

-605 IYSLPDENLIKQAI
+605 IHSLPDENLIKQAV
-619 LGKQV
+619 LGQQV
-624 MRAPQ
+624 MHGPQ
-629 YVPDDKCGIP
+629 YIPDDKCGIP

-649 RNYIPTEAPA
+649 RSYIPQETAA
-659 PIINTN
+659 PIVTN
-665 EADKNIVAQAIA
+665 HDADKDIVNRAIA
-677 RADKAEAKAL
+677 DADKAEAKAL
-687 DTLNGIY
+687 NTLNGIY

>member
-1 MSGNLINNQINQ
+1 MSGNLIDNQINNK
-13 YQQSNIQP
+13 YQQGNIQA
-21 NIAHQANP
+21 NTGYQANP
-29 QAQIVQGGQAVDT
+29 QAQYVRGGQSVDT

-52 EEKKGPSTPLVM
+52 EEKKGPSMPLVM
-64 FLTWLGLNKTTDMYN
+64 FLTWLGLNKTTDFYN

-98 GDKIAPKIGKN
+98 GDKIAPKIGKS
-109 KAYTSLMAHFG
+109 KTYTSLMAHLG
-120 SFKSSIK
+120 SFKSSVK

-132 KPILYAMFNTA
+132 KPMLYAMFNTA

-158 TAEDL
+158 IAEDV
-163 DEATRTIKTYLDE
+163 DEAVKTLNGYIDE
-176 LPRSLKEAEATKDEI
+176 LPKTLKEAGATKDEI

-227 IDTLGKDE
+227 IDTLGNDKE
-235 QKIAETLKE
+235 LIKKTLQE
-244 MKIKH
+244 MKVKH
-249 LGLNPDNYEKVLENS
+249 LGLEPDTYKDVLANP
-264 SKNINIIREACRRGG
+264 SKNLKIIREACKRGG
-279 KTAKAFY
+279 KNAKAFF
-286 GRGITIPFT
+286 GRYSWIPG
-295 QITLYPPK
+295 LG
-303 ILTMFT
+303 LFT

-320 KLSTEFNH
+320 KLSTEFKH

-336 AKSSKLFMRGLTFNG
+336 AKSSKLFMRGLTFGG

-370 IKAPK
+370 FKAPK

-418 VSRYRVALKNFNK
+418 VGRYRVALRNFNK

-446 ALDAVNKLKE
+446 ALEAVNKLRE
-456 VKAPQGKITKGLS
+456 VKVPQGKITKGLS

-486 EATENLKGGAKMS
+486 EATKTLKGGAKMS

-521 RFALYAMVFSPI
+521 RFALYALVFSPI

-556 EGKEAEKD
+556 EGKEAEKN
-564 EQQTTTQPQSNPEMP
+564 EQQTTTQPQGNPEMP
-579 LNPASPSS
+579 QSPINPNS

-605 IYSLPDENLIKQAI
+605 IYSLPDENLRKQAV
-619 LGKQV
+619 LGQQV
-624 MRAPQ
+624 MHGPQ
-629 YVPDDKCGIP
+629 YIPDDKCGIP

-649 RNYIPTEAPA
+649 RSYIPQETAA
-659 PIINTN
+659 PIVTN
-665 EADKNIVAQAIA
+665 HDADRDIVNRAIA
-677 RADKAEAKAL
+677 DADKAEAKAL
-687 DTLNGIY
+687 NTLNGIY

>member
-1 MSGNLINNQINQ
+1 MSGNLIDNQINNK
-13 YQQSNIQP
+13 YQQGNIQA
-21 NIAHQANP
+21 NTGYQANP
-29 QAQIVQGGQAVDT
+29 QAQYVRGGQSVDT

-52 EEKKGPSTPLVM
+52 EEKKGPSMPLVM

-98 GDKIAPKIGKN
+98 GDKIAPKIGKS
-109 KAYTSLMAHFG
+109 KTYTSLMAHIG
-120 SFKSSIK
+120 SFKSSVK

-132 KPILYAMFNTA
+132 KPMLYAMFNTA

-158 TAEDL
+158 IAEDV
-163 DEATRTIKTYLDE
+163 DEAVKTLNGYIDE
-176 LPRSLKEAEATKDEI
+176 LPKTLKEAGATKDEI

-227 IDTLGKDE
+227 IDTLGNDKE
-235 QKIAETLKE
+235 LIKKTLQE

-249 LGLNPDNYEKVLENS
+249 LGLEPDTYKNVFAKPEKNL
-264 SKNINIIREACRRGG
+264 KIIREACKRGG
-279 KTAKAFY
+279 KNAKAFF
-286 GRGITIPFT
+286 GRYSWIPGLGF
-295 QITLYPPK
+295 
-303 ILTMFT
+303 FT

-320 KLSTEFNH
+320 KLSTEFKH

-336 AKSSKLFMRGLTFNG
+336 AKSSKLFMRGLTFG
-351 GKIGSIMVAFGLG
+351 GGRIGSIAVALGLG

-370 IKAPK
+370 FKAPK

-418 VSRYRVALKNFNK
+418 VGRYRVALRNFNK

-446 ALDAVNKLKE
+446 ALEAVNKLRE
-456 VKAPQGKITKGLS
+456 VKVPQGKITKGLS

-486 EATENLKGGAKMS
+486 EATKTLKGGAKMS

-521 RFALYAMVFSPI
+521 RFALYALVFSPI

-556 EGKEAEKD
+556 EGKEAEKN
-564 EQQTTTQPQSNPEMP
+564 EQQTTTQPQGNPEMP
-579 LNPASPSS
+579 QNPINPNS

-605 IYSLPDENLIKQAI
+605 IHSLPDENLIKQAV
-619 LGKQV
+619 LGQQV
-624 MRAPQ
+624 MHGPQ
-629 YVPDDKCGIP
+629 YIPDDKCGIP

-649 RNYIPTEAPA
+649 RSYIPQETAAPVV
-659 PIINTN
+659 TN
-665 EADKNIVAQAIA
+665 HDADKDIVNRAIA
-677 RADKAEAKAL
+677 DADKAEAKAL

>member
-1 MSGNLINNQINQ
+1 MSGNLIDNQINNK
-13 YQQSNIQP
+13 YQQGNIQA
-21 NIAHQANP
+21 NTGYQANP
-29 QAQIVQGGQAVDT
+29 QAQYVRGGQSVDT

-52 EEKKGPSTPLVM
+52 EEKKGPSMPLVM
-64 FLTWLGLNKTTDMYN
+64 LLTWLGLNKTTDMYN

-98 GDKIAPKIGKN
+98 GDKIAPKIGKS
-109 KAYTSLMAHFG
+109 KTYTSLMAHLG
-120 SFKSSIK
+120 SFKSSVK

-132 KPILYAMFNTA
+132 KPMLYAMFNTA

-158 TAEDL
+158 IAEDV
-163 DEATRTIKTYLDE
+163 DEAVKTLNGYIDE
-176 LPRSLKEAEATKDEI
+176 LPKTLKEAGATKDEI
-191 KALKAK
+191 KVLKAK

-227 IDTLGKDE
+227 IDTLGNDKE
-235 QKIAETLKE
+235 LIKKTLQE

-249 LGLNPDNYEKVLENS
+249 LGLEPDTYKNVFANPEKNL
-264 SKNINIIREACRRGG
+264 KIIREACKRGG
-279 KTAKAFY
+279 KNAKAFF
-286 GRGITIPFT
+286 GRYSWIPGLGF
-295 QITLYPPK
+295 
-303 ILTMFT
+303 FT

-336 AKSSKLFMRGLTFNG
+336 AKSSKLFMRGLTFG
-351 GKIGSIMVAFGLG
+351 GGRIGSIMVAFGLG

-370 IKAPK
+370 FKAPK

-418 VSRYRVALKNFNK
+418 VGRYRVALRNFNK

-456 VKAPQGKITKGLS
+456 VKVPQGKITKGLS

-486 EATENLKGGAKMS
+486 EATKTLKGGAKMS

-514 NAVGYPL
+514 NAIGYPL
-521 RFALYAMVFSPI
+521 RFALYALVFSPI

-556 EGKEAEKD
+556 EGKEAEKN
-564 EQQTTTQPQSNPEMP
+564 EQQTTTQPQGNPEMP
-579 LNPASPSS
+579 QSPINPSS

-605 IYSLPDENLIKQAI
+605 IYKLPDENLIKQAV
-619 LGKQV
+619 LGQQV
-624 MRAPQ
+624 MHGPQ
-629 YVPDDKCGIP
+629 YIPDDKCGIP

-649 RNYIPTEAPA
+649 RSYIPQETAA
-659 PIINTN
+659 PIVTN
-665 EADKNIVAQAIA
+665 HDADKDIVNRAIA
-677 RADKAEAKAL
+677 DADKAEAKAL
-687 DTLNGIY
+687 NTLNGIY

>member
-29 QAQIVQGGQAVDT
+29 QAQIVQGGQAVDK

-227 IDTLGKDE
+227 IDTLGNDKE
-235 QKIAETLKE
+235 LIKKTLQE

-249 LGLNPDNYEKVLENS
+249 LGLEPDTYKNVFAKPEKNL
-264 SKNINIIREACRRGG
+264 KIIREACKRGG
-279 KTAKAFY
+279 KNAKAFF
-286 GRGITIPFT
+286 GRYSWIPGLGF
-295 QITLYPPK
+295 
-303 ILTMFT
+303 FT

-320 KLSTEFNH
+320 KLSTEFKH

-336 AKSSKLFMRGLTFNG
+336 AKSSKLFMRGLTFG
-351 GKIGSIMVAFGLG
+351 GGRIGSIAVALGLG

-370 IKAPK
+370 FKAPK

-446 ALDAVNKLKE
+446 ALEAVNKLKE
-456 VKAPQGKITKGLS
+456 VKVPQGKITKGLS

-486 EATENLKGGAKMS
+486 EATKTLKGGAKMS

-556 EGKEAEKD
+556 EGKEAEKN
-564 EQQTTTQPQSNPEMP
+564 EQQTTTQPQGNPEMP
-579 LNPASPSS
+579 QSPINPNS

-605 IYSLPDENLIKQAI
+605 IHSLPDENLIKQAV
-619 LGKQV
+619 LGQQV
-624 MRAPQ
+624 MHGPQ
-629 YVPDDKCGIP
+629 YIPDDKCGIP

-649 RNYIPTEAPA
+649 RSYIPQETAAPVV
-659 PIINTN
+659 TN
-665 EADKNIVAQAIA
+665 HDADKDIVNRAIA
-677 RADKAEAKAL
+677 DADKAEAKAL

>member
-1 MSGNLINNQINQ
+1 MSGNLIDNQINNK
-13 YQQSNIQP
+13 YQQGNIQA
-21 NIAHQANP
+21 NTGYQANP
-29 QAQIVQGGQAVDT
+29 QAQYVRGGQSVDT

-52 EEKKGPSTPLVM
+52 EEKKGPSMPLVM

-98 GDKIAPKIGKN
+98 GDKIAPKIGKS
-109 KAYTSLMAHFG
+109 KTYTSLMAHIG
-120 SFKSSIK
+120 SFKSSVK

-132 KPILYAMFNTA
+132 KPMLYAMFNTA

-158 TAEDL
+158 IAEDV
-163 DEATRTIKTYLDE
+163 DEAVKTLNGYIDE
-176 LPRSLKEAEATKDEI
+176 LPKTLKEAGATKDEI

-227 IDTLGKDE
+227 IDTLGNDKE
-235 QKIAETLKE
+235 LIKKTLQE

-249 LGLNPDNYEKVLENS
+249 LGLEPDTYKNVFANPEKNL
-264 SKNINIIREACRRGG
+264 KIIREACKRGG
-279 KTAKAFY
+279 KNAKAFF
-286 GRGITIPFT
+286 GRYSWIPGLGF
-295 QITLYPPK
+295 
-303 ILTMFT
+303 FT

-336 AKSSKLFMRGLTFNG
+336 AKSSKLFMRGLTFG
-351 GKIGSIMVAFGLG
+351 GGRIGSIMVAFGLG

-370 IKAPK
+370 FKAPK

-403 HGVNGLANTGLSKMQ
+403 HGINGLANTGLSKMQ
-418 VSRYRVALKNFNK
+418 VGRYRVALRNFNK

-446 ALDAVNKLKE
+446 SLDAVNKLKE
-456 VKAPQGKITKGLS
+456 VKVPQGKITKGLS

-486 EATENLKGGAKMS
+486 EATKTLKGGAKMS

-514 NAVGYPL
+514 NAIGYPL
-521 RFALYAMVFSPI
+521 RFALYALVFSPI

-556 EGKEAEKD
+556 EGKEAEKN
-564 EQQTTTQPQSNPEMP
+564 EQQTTTQPQGNPEMP
-579 LNPASPSS
+579 QSPINPSS

-605 IYSLPDENLIKQAI
+605 IYKLPDENLIKQAA
-619 LGKQV
+619 LGQQV
-624 MRAPQ
+624 MHGPQ
-629 YVPDDKCGIP
+629 YIPDDKCGIP

-649 RNYIPTEAPA
+649 RSYIPQETAA
-659 PIINTN
+659 PIVTN
-665 EADKNIVAQAIA
+665 HDADKDIVNRAIA
-677 RADKAEAKAL
+677 DADKAEAKAL
-687 DTLNGIY
+687 NTLNGIY

>member
-1 MSGNLINNQINQ
+1 MSGNLIDNQINNK
-13 YQQSNIQP
+13 YQQGNIQA
-21 NIAHQANP
+21 NTGYQANP
-29 QAQIVQGGQAVDT
+29 QAQYVRGGQSVDT

-52 EEKKGPSTPLVM
+52 EEKKGPSMPLVM
-64 FLTWLGLNKTTDMYN
+64 FLTWLGLNKTTDFYN

-98 GDKIAPKIGKN
+98 GDKIAPKIGKS
-109 KAYTSLMAHFG
+109 KTYTSLMAHLG
-120 SFKSSIK
+120 SFKSSVK

-132 KPILYAMFNTA
+132 KPMLYAMFNTA

-158 TAEDL
+158 IAEDV
-163 DEATRTIKTYLDE
+163 DEAVKTLNGYIDE
-176 LPRSLKEAEATKDEI
+176 LPKTLKEAGATKDEI

-227 IDTLGKDE
+227 IDTLGNDKE
-235 QKIAETLKE
+235 LIKKTLQE
-244 MKIKH
+244 MKVKH
-249 LGLNPDNYEKVLENS
+249 LGLEPDTYKDVLANP
-264 SKNINIIREACRRGG
+264 SKNLKIIREACKRGG
-279 KTAKAFY
+279 KNAKAFF
-286 GRGITIPFT
+286 GRYSWIPG
-295 QITLYPPK
+295 LG
-303 ILTMFT
+303 LFT

-320 KLSTEFNH
+320 KLSTEFKH

-336 AKSSKLFMRGLTFNG
+336 AKSSKLFMRGLTFGG

-370 IKAPK
+370 FKAPK

-418 VSRYRVALKNFNK
+418 VGRYRVALRNFNK

-446 ALDAVNKLKE
+446 ALEAVNKLRE
-456 VKAPQGKITKGLS
+456 VKVPQGKITKGLS

-486 EATENLKGGAKMS
+486 EATKTLKGGAKMS

-521 RFALYAMVFSPI
+521 RFALYALVFSPI

-556 EGKEAEKD
+556 EGKEAEKN
-564 EQQTTTQPQSNPEMP
+564 EQQTTTQPQGNPEMP
-579 LNPASPSS
+579 QSPINPNS

-605 IYSLPDENLIKQAI
+605 IYSLPDENLIKQAV
-619 LGKQV
+619 LGQQV
-624 MRAPQ
+624 MHGPQ
-629 YVPDDKCGIP
+629 YIPDDKCGIP

-649 RNYIPTEAPA
+649 RSYIPQETAA
-659 PIINTN
+659 PIVTN
-665 EADKNIVAQAIA
+665 HDADRDIVNRAIA
-677 RADKAEAKAL
+677 DADKAEAKAL
-687 DTLNGIY
+687 NTLNGIY

>member
-1 MSGNLINNQINQ
+1 MSGNLIDNQINNK
-13 YQQSNIQP
+13 YQQGNIQA
-21 NIAHQANP
+21 NTGYQANP
-29 QAQIVQGGQAVDT
+29 QAQYVRGGQSVDT

-52 EEKKGPSTPLVM
+52 EEKKGPSMPLVM
-64 FLTWLGLNKTTDMYN
+64 LLTWLGLNKTTDMYN

-98 GDKIAPKIGKN
+98 GDKIAPKIGKS
-109 KAYTSLMAHFG
+109 KTYTSLMAHLG
-120 SFKSSIK
+120 SFKSSVK

-132 KPILYAMFNTA
+132 KPMLYAMFNTA

-158 TAEDL
+158 IAEDV
-163 DEATRTIKTYLDE
+163 DEAVKTLNGYIDE
-176 LPRSLKEAEATKDEI
+176 LPKTLKEAGATKDEI

-227 IDTLGKDE
+227 IDTLGNDKE
-235 QKIAETLKE
+235 LIKKTLQE

-249 LGLNPDNYEKVLENS
+249 LGLEPDTYKNVFANPEKNL
-264 SKNINIIREACRRGG
+264 KIIREACKRGG
-279 KTAKAFY
+279 KNAKAFF
-286 GRGITIPFT
+286 GRYSWIPGLGF
-295 QITLYPPK
+295 
-303 ILTMFT
+303 FT

-320 KLSTEFNH
+320 KLSTEFKH

-336 AKSSKLFMRGLTFNG
+336 AKSSKLFMRGLTFG
-351 GKIGSIMVAFGLG
+351 GGRIGSIMVAFGLG

-370 IKAPK
+370 FKAPK

-403 HGVNGLANTGLSKMQ
+403 HGINGLANTGLSKMQ
-418 VSRYRVALKNFNK
+418 VGRYRVALRNFNK

-446 ALDAVNKLKE
+446 ALEAVNKLRE
-456 VKAPQGKITKGLS
+456 VKVPQGKITKGLS

-486 EATENLKGGAKMS
+486 EATKTLKGGAKMS

-514 NAVGYPL
+514 NAIGYPL
-521 RFALYAMVFSPI
+521 RFALYALVFSPI

-556 EGKEAEKD
+556 EGKEAEKN
-564 EQQTTTQPQSNPEMP
+564 EQQTTTQPQGNPEMP
-579 LNPASPSS
+579 QSPINPSS

-605 IYSLPDENLIKQAI
+605 IYSLPDENLIKQAA
-619 LGKQV
+619 LGQQV
-624 MRAPQ
+624 MHGPQ
-629 YVPDDKCGIP
+629 YIPDDKCGIP

-649 RNYIPTEAPA
+649 RSYIPQETAA
-659 PIINTN
+659 PIVTN
-665 EADKNIVAQAIA
+665 HDADKDIVNRAIA
-677 RADKAEAKAL
+677 DADKAEAKAL
-687 DTLNGIY
+687 NTLNGIY

>member
-1 MSGNLINNQINQ
+1 MSGNLIDNQINNK
-13 YQQSNIQP
+13 YQQGNIQA
-21 NIAHQANP
+21 NTGYQANP
-29 QAQIVQGGQAVDT
+29 QAQYVRGGQSVDT

-52 EEKKGPSTPLVM
+52 EEKKGPSMPLVM

-98 GDKIAPKIGKN
+98 GDKIAPKIGKS
-109 KAYTSLMAHFG
+109 KTYTSLMAHIG
-120 SFKSSIK
+120 SFKSSVK

-132 KPILYAMFNTA
+132 KPMLYAMFNTA

-158 TAEDL
+158 IAEDV
-163 DEATRTIKTYLDE
+163 DEAVKTLNGYIDE
-176 LPRSLKEAEATKDEI
+176 LPKTLKEAGATKDEI

-227 IDTLGKDE
+227 IDTLGNDKE
-235 QKIAETLKE
+235 LIKKTLQE

-249 LGLNPDNYEKVLENS
+249 LGLEPDTYKNVFENPEKNL
-264 SKNINIIREACRRGG
+264 KIIREACKRGG
-279 KTAKAFY
+279 KNAKAFF
-286 GRGITIPFT
+286 GRYSWIPGLGF
-295 QITLYPPK
+295 
-303 ILTMFT
+303 FT

-336 AKSSKLFMRGLTFNG
+336 AKSSKLFMRGLTFG
-351 GKIGSIMVAFGLG
+351 GGRIGSIMVALGLG

-370 IKAPK
+370 FKAPK

-418 VSRYRVALKNFNK
+418 VGRYRVALRNFNK

-446 ALDAVNKLKE
+446 ALEAVNKLRE
-456 VKAPQGKITKGLS
+456 VKVPQGKITKGLS

-486 EATENLKGGAKMS
+486 EATKTLKGGAKMS

-521 RFALYAMVFSPI
+521 RFALYALVFSPI

-556 EGKEAEKD
+556 EGKEAEKN
-564 EQQTTTQPQSNPEMP
+564 EQQSTTQPQGNPEMP
-579 LNPASPSS
+579 QSPINPNS

-605 IYSLPDENLIKQAI
+605 IHSLPDENLIKQAV
-619 LGKQV
+619 LGQQV
-624 MRAPQ
+624 MHGPQ
-629 YVPDDKCGIP
+629 YIPDDKCGIP

-649 RNYIPTEAPA
+649 RSYIPQETAA
-659 PIINTN
+659 PIVTN
-665 EADKNIVAQAIA
+665 HDADKDIVNRAIA
-677 RADKAEAKAL
+677 DADKAEAKAL

>member
-1 MSGNLINNQINQ
+1 MSGNLIDNQINNK
-13 YQQSNIQP
+13 YQQGNIQA
-21 NIAHQANP
+21 NTGYQANP
-29 QAQIVQGGQAVDT
+29 QAQYVRGSQSVDT

-52 EEKKGPSTPLVM
+52 EEKKGPSMPLVM

-98 GDKIAPKIGKN
+98 GDKIAPKIGKS
-109 KAYTSLMAHFG
+109 KTYTSLMAHIG
-120 SFKSSIK
+120 SFKSSVK

-132 KPILYAMFNTA
+132 KPMLYAMFNTA

-158 TAEDL
+158 IAEDV
-163 DEATRTIKTYLDE
+163 DEAVKTLNGYIDE
-176 LPRSLKEAEATKDEI
+176 LPKTLKEAGATKDEI

-227 IDTLGKDE
+227 IDTLGNDKE
-235 QKIAETLKE
+235 LIKKTLQE

-249 LGLNPDNYEKVLENS
+249 LGLEPDTYKNVFANPEKNL
-264 SKNINIIREACRRGG
+264 KIIREACKRGG
-279 KTAKAFY
+279 KNAKAFF
-286 GRGITIPFT
+286 GRYSWIPGLGF
-295 QITLYPPK
+295 
-303 ILTMFT
+303 FT

-336 AKSSKLFMRGLTFNG
+336 AKSSKLFMRGLTFG
-351 GKIGSIMVAFGLG
+351 GGRIGSIMVAFGLG

-370 IKAPK
+370 FKAPK

-446 ALDAVNKLKE
+446 ALEAVNKLRE
-456 VKAPQGKITKGLS
+456 VKVPQGKITKGLS

-486 EATENLKGGAKMS
+486 EATKTLKGGAKMS

-521 RFALYAMVFSPI
+521 RFALYALVFSPI

-556 EGKEAEKD
+556 EGKEAEKN
-564 EQQTTTQPQSNPEMP
+564 EQQTTTQPQGNPEMP
-579 LNPASPSS
+579 QSPINPSS

-605 IYSLPDENLIKQAI
+605 IHSLPDENLIKQAV
-619 LGKQV
+619 LGQQV
-624 MRAPQ
+624 MHGPQ
-629 YVPDDKCGIP
+629 YIPDDKCGIP

-649 RNYIPTEAPA
+649 RSYIPQETAA
-659 PIINTN
+659 PIVTN
-665 EADKNIVAQAIA
+665 HDADKDIVNRAIA
-677 RADKAEAKAL
+677 DADKAEAKAL

>member
-1 MSGNLINNQINQ
+1 MSGNLIDNQINNK
-13 YQQSNIQP
+13 YQQGNIQA
-21 NIAHQANP
+21 NTGYQANP
-29 QAQIVQGGQAVDT
+29 QAQYVRGGQSVDT

-52 EEKKGPSTPLVM
+52 EEKKGPSMPLVM

-79 KLCTNDDY
+79 KLCTNEDY

-98 GDKIAPKIGKN
+98 GDKIAPKIGKS
-109 KAYTSLMAHFG
+109 KTYTSFMGHFG
-120 SFKSSIK
+120 AFKTSVK

-132 KPILYAMFNTA
+132 KPMLYAMFNTA
-143 TKPENE
+143 TKPENA
-149 MVKGFMKTQ
+149 MVQGFMKTQ
-158 TAEDL
+158 IAEDV
-163 DEATRTIKTYLDE
+163 DEAVKTLNGYIDE
-176 LPRSLKEAEATKDEI
+176 LPKTLKEAGATKDEI

-227 IDTLGKDE
+227 IDTLGNDKE
-235 QKIAETLKE
+235 LIKKTLQE

-249 LGLNPDNYEKVLENS
+249 LGLEPDTYKNVFENPEKNL
-264 SKNINIIREACRRGG
+264 KIIREACKRGG
-279 KTAKAFY
+279 KNAKAFF
-286 GRGITIPFT
+286 GRYSWIPGLGF
-295 QITLYPPK
+295 
-303 ILTMFT
+303 FT

-336 AKSSKLFMRGLTFNG
+336 AKSSKLFMRGLTFG
-351 GKIGSIMVAFGLG
+351 GGRIGSIAVALGLG

-370 IKAPK
+370 FKAPK

-403 HGVNGLANTGLSKMQ
+403 HGINGLANTGLSKMQ
-418 VSRYRVALKNFNK
+418 VGRYRVALKNFNK

-446 ALDAVNKLKE
+446 ALEAVNKLKE
-456 VKAPQGKITKGLS
+456 VKVPQGKITKGLS

-486 EATENLKGGAKMS
+486 EATKTLKGGAKIS

-521 RFALYAMVFSPI
+521 RFALYALVFSPI

-556 EGKEAEKD
+556 EGKEAEKN
-564 EQQTTTQPQSNPEMP
+564 EQQTTTQPQGNPEMP
-579 LNPASPSS
+579 QSPINPNS

-605 IYSLPDENLIKQAI
+605 IHSLPDENLIKQAV
-619 LGKQV
+619 LGQQV
-624 MRAPQ
+624 MHGPQ
-629 YVPDDKCGIP
+629 YIPDDKCGIP

-649 RNYIPTEAPA
+649 RSYIPQETAAPVV
-659 PIINTN
+659 TN
-665 EADKNIVAQAIA
+665 HDADKDIVNRAIA
-677 RADKAEAKAL
+677 DADKAEAKAL

>member
-1 MSGNLINNQINQ
+1 MSGNLIDNQINNK
-13 YQQSNIQP
+13 YQQGNIQA
-21 NIAHQANP
+21 NTGYQANP
-29 QAQIVQGGQAVDT
+29 QTQYVRGGQSVDT

-52 EEKKGPSTPLVM
+52 EEKKGPSMPLVM

-98 GDKIAPKIGKN
+98 GDKIAPKIGKS
-109 KAYTSLMAHFG
+109 KTYTSLMAHIG
-120 SFKSSIK
+120 SFKSSVK

-132 KPILYAMFNTA
+132 KPMLYAMFNTA

-158 TAEDL
+158 IAEDV
-163 DEATRTIKTYLDE
+163 DEAVKTLNGYIDE
-176 LPRSLKEAEATKDEI
+176 LPKTLKEAGATKDEI

-227 IDTLGKDE
+227 IDTLGNDKE
-235 QKIAETLKE
+235 LIKKTLQE

-249 LGLNPDNYEKVLENS
+249 LGLEPDTYKNVFANPEKNL
-264 SKNINIIREACRRGG
+264 KIIREACKRGG
-279 KTAKAFY
+279 KNAKAFF
-286 GRGITIPFT
+286 GRYSWIPGLGF
-295 QITLYPPK
+295 
-303 ILTMFT
+303 FT

-336 AKSSKLFMRGLTFNG
+336 AKSSKLFMRGLTFG
-351 GKIGSIMVAFGLG
+351 GGRIGSIMVAFGLG

-370 IKAPK
+370 FKAPK

-446 ALDAVNKLKE
+446 ALEAVNKLKE
-456 VKAPQGKITKGLS
+456 VKVPQGKITKGLS

-486 EATENLKGGAKMS
+486 EATKTLKGGAKMS

-521 RFALYAMVFSPI
+521 RFALYALVFSPI

-556 EGKEAEKD
+556 EGKEAEKN
-564 EQQTTTQPQSNPEMP
+564 EQQTTTQPQGNPEMP
-579 LNPASPSS
+579 QSPINPNS

-605 IYSLPDENLIKQAI
+605 IHSLPDENLIKQAV
-619 LGKQV
+619 LGQQV
-624 MRAPQ
+624 MHGPQ
-629 YVPDDKCGIP
+629 YIPDDKCGIP

-649 RNYIPTEAPA
+649 RSYIPQETAA
-659 PIINTN
+659 PIVTN
-665 EADKNIVAQAIA
+665 HDADKDIVNRAIA
-677 RADKAEAKAL
+677 DADKAEAKAL

>member
-1 MSGNLINNQINQ
+1 MSGNLIDNQINNK
-13 YQQSNIQP
+13 YQQGNIQA
-21 NIAHQANP
+21 NTGYQANP
-29 QAQIVQGGQAVDT
+29 QAQYVRGGQSVDT

-52 EEKKGPSTPLVM
+52 EEKKGPSMPLVM

-98 GDKIAPKIGKN
+98 GDKIAPKIGKS
-109 KAYTSLMAHFG
+109 KTYTSLMAHIG
-120 SFKSSIK
+120 SFKSSVK

-132 KPILYAMFNTA
+132 KPMLYAMFNTA

-158 TAEDL
+158 IAEDV
-163 DEATRTIKTYLDE
+163 DEAVRTLNGYIDE
-176 LPRSLKEAEATKDEI
+176 LPKTLKEAGATKDEI

-227 IDTLGKDE
+227 IDTLGNDKE
-235 QKIAETLKE
+235 LIKKTLQE
-244 MKIKH
+244 MKVKH
-249 LGLNPDNYEKVLENS
+249 LGLEPDTYKDVLANP
-264 SKNINIIREACRRGG
+264 SKNLKIIREACKRGG
-279 KTAKAFY
+279 KNAKAFF
-286 GRGITIPFT
+286 GRYSWIPG
-295 QITLYPPK
+295 LG
-303 ILTMFT
+303 LFT

-320 KLSTEFNH
+320 KLSTEFKH

-336 AKSSKLFMRGLTFNG
+336 AKSSKLFMRGLTFGG

-370 IKAPK
+370 FKAPK

-418 VSRYRVALKNFNK
+418 VGRYRVALRNFNK

-446 ALDAVNKLKE
+446 ALDAVNKLRE
-456 VKAPQGKITKGLS
+456 VKVPQGKITKGLS

-486 EATENLKGGAKMS
+486 EATKTLKGGAKMS

-514 NAVGYPL
+514 NAIGYPL
-521 RFALYAMVFSPI
+521 RFALYALVFSPI

-556 EGKEAEKD
+556 EGKEAEKN
-564 EQQTTTQPQSNPEMP
+564 EQQTTTQPQGNPEMP
-579 LNPASPSS
+579 QSPINPNS

-605 IYSLPDENLIKQAI
+605 IHSLPDENLIKQAV
-619 LGKQV
+619 LGQQV
-624 MRAPQ
+624 MHGPQ
-629 YVPDDKCGIP
+629 YIPDDKCGIP

-649 RNYIPTEAPA
+649 RSYIPQETAA
-659 PIINTN
+659 PIVTN
-665 EADKNIVAQAIA
+665 HDADKDIVNRAIA
-677 RADKAEAKAL
+677 DADKAEAKAL

>member
-1 MSGNLINNQINQ
+1 MSGNLIDNQINNK
-13 YQQSNIQP
+13 YQQGNIQA
-21 NIAHQANP
+21 NTGYQANP
-29 QAQIVQGGQAVDT
+29 QAQYVRGGQSVDT

-52 EEKKGPSTPLVM
+52 EEKKGPSMPLVM

-98 GDKIAPKIGKN
+98 GDKIAPKIGKS
-109 KAYTSLMAHFG
+109 KTYTSLMAHLG
-120 SFKSSIK
+120 SFKSSVK

-132 KPILYAMFNTA
+132 KPMLYAMFNTA

-158 TAEDL
+158 IAEDV
-163 DEATRTIKTYLDE
+163 DEAVRTLNGYIDE
-176 LPRSLKEAEATKDEI
+176 LPKTLKEAGATKDEI

-227 IDTLGKDE
+227 IDTLGNDKE
-235 QKIAETLKE
+235 LIKKTLQE
-244 MKIKH
+244 MKVKH
-249 LGLNPDNYEKVLENS
+249 LGLEPDTYKDVLANP
-264 SKNINIIREACRRGG
+264 SKNLKIIREACKRGG
-279 KTAKAFY
+279 KNAKAFF
-286 GRGITIPFT
+286 GRYSWIPGLGF
-295 QITLYPPK
+295 
-303 ILTMFT
+303 FT

-336 AKSSKLFMRGLTFNG
+336 AKSSKLFMRGLTFG
-351 GKIGSIMVAFGLG
+351 GGRIGSIMVAFGLG

-370 IKAPK
+370 FKAPK

-418 VSRYRVALKNFNK
+418 VGRYRVALRNFNK

-446 ALDAVNKLKE
+446 ALDAVNKLRE
-456 VKAPQGKITKGLS
+456 VKVPQGKITKGLS

-486 EATENLKGGAKMS
+486 EATKTLKGGAKMS

-521 RFALYAMVFSPI
+521 RFALYALVFSPI

-556 EGKEAEKD
+556 EGKEAEKN
-564 EQQTTTQPQSNPEMP
+564 EQQTTTQPQGNPEMP
-579 LNPASPSS
+579 QSPINPNS

-605 IYSLPDENLIKQAI
+605 IYSLPDENLIKQAV
-619 LGKQV
+619 LGQQV
-624 MRAPQ
+624 MHGPQ
-629 YVPDDKCGIP
+629 YIPDDKCGIP

-649 RNYIPTEAPA
+649 RSYIPQETAA
-659 PIINTN
+659 PIVTN
-665 EADKNIVAQAIA
+665 HDADRDIVNRAIA
-677 RADKAEAKAL
+677 DADKAEAKAL
-687 DTLNGIY
+687 NTLNGIY

>member
-1 MSGNLINNQINQ
+1 MSGNLIDNQINNK
-13 YQQSNIQP
+13 YQQRNIQA
-21 NIAHQANP
+21 NTGYQANP
-29 QAQIVQGGQAVDT
+29 QTQYVRGGQSVDT

-52 EEKKGPSTPLVM
+52 EEKKGPSMPLVM

-98 GDKIAPKIGKN
+98 GDKIAPKIGKS
-109 KAYTSLMAHFG
+109 KTYTSLMAHIG
-120 SFKSSIK
+120 SFKSSVK

-132 KPILYAMFNTA
+132 KPMLYAMFNTA

-158 TAEDL
+158 IAEDV
-163 DEATRTIKTYLDE
+163 DEAVKTLNGYIDE
-176 LPRSLKEAEATKDEI
+176 LPKTLKEAGATKDEI

-227 IDTLGKDE
+227 IDTLGNDKE
-235 QKIAETLKE
+235 LIKKTLQE

-249 LGLNPDNYEKVLENS
+249 LGLEPDTYKNVFANPEKNL
-264 SKNINIIREACRRGG
+264 KIIREACKRGG
-279 KTAKAFY
+279 KNAKAFF
-286 GRGITIPFT
+286 GRYSWIPGLGF
-295 QITLYPPK
+295 
-303 ILTMFT
+303 FT

-336 AKSSKLFMRGLTFNG
+336 AKSSKLFMRGLTFG
-351 GKIGSIMVAFGLG
+351 GGRIGSIMVAFGLG

-370 IKAPK
+370 FKAPK

-446 ALDAVNKLKE
+446 ALEAVNKLKE
-456 VKAPQGKITKGLS
+456 VKVPQGKITKGLS

-486 EATENLKGGAKMS
+486 EATKTLKGGAKIS

-521 RFALYAMVFSPI
+521 RFALYALVFSPI

-556 EGKEAEKD
+556 EGKEAEKN
-564 EQQTTTQPQSNPEMP
+564 EQQTTTQPQGNPEMP
-579 LNPASPSS
+579 QSPINPNS

-594 FQGNPNARPLD
+594 FHGNPNARPLD
-605 IYSLPDENLIKQAI
+605 IHSLPDENLIKQAV
-619 LGKQV
+619 LGQQV
-624 MRAPQ
+624 MHGPQ
-629 YVPDDKCGIP
+629 YIPDDKCGIP

-649 RNYIPTEAPA
+649 RNYIPQETAAPVV
-659 PIINTN
+659 TN
-665 EADKNIVAQAIA
+665 HDADKDIVNRAIA
-677 RADKAEAKAL
+677 DADKAEAKAL

>member
-1 MSGNLINNQINQ
+1 MSGNLIDNQINNK
-13 YQQSNIQP
+13 YQQGNIQA
-21 NIAHQANP
+21 NTGYQANP
-29 QAQIVQGGQAVDT
+29 QAQYVRGGQSVDT

-52 EEKKGPSTPLVM
+52 EEKKGPSMPLVM

-98 GDKIAPKIGKN
+98 GDKIAPKIGKS
-109 KAYTSLMAHFG
+109 KTYTSLMAHIG
-120 SFKSSIK
+120 SFKSSVK

-132 KPILYAMFNTA
+132 KPMLYAMFNTA

-158 TAEDL
+158 IAEDV
-163 DEATRTIKTYLDE
+163 DEAVKTLNGYIDE
-176 LPRSLKEAEATKDEI
+176 LPKTLKEAGATKDEI

-227 IDTLGKDE
+227 IDTLGNDKE
-235 QKIAETLKE
+235 LIKKTLQE

-249 LGLNPDNYEKVLENS
+249 LGLEPDTYKNVFANPEKNL
-264 SKNINIIREACRRGG
+264 KIIREACKRGG
-279 KTAKAFY
+279 KNAKAFF
-286 GRGITIPFT
+286 GRYSWIPGLGF
-295 QITLYPPK
+295 
-303 ILTMFT
+303 FT

-336 AKSSKLFMRGLTFNG
+336 AKSSKLFMRGLTFG
-351 GKIGSIMVAFGLG
+351 GGRIGSIMVAFGLG

-370 IKAPK
+370 FKAPK

-418 VSRYRVALKNFNK
+418 VGRYRVALRNFNK

-446 ALDAVNKLKE
+446 ALEAVNKLRE
-456 VKAPQGKITKGLS
+456 VKVPQGKITKGLS

-486 EATENLKGGAKMS
+486 EATKTLKGGAKMS

-521 RFALYAMVFSPI
+521 RFALYALVFSPI

-556 EGKEAEKD
+556 EGKEAEKN
-564 EQQTTTQPQSNPEMP
+564 EQQTTTQPQGNPEMP
-579 LNPASPSS
+579 QSPINPNS

-605 IYSLPDENLIKQAI
+605 IHSLPDENLIKQAV
-619 LGKQV
+619 LGQQV
-624 MRAPQ
+624 MHGPQ
-629 YVPDDKCGIP
+629 YIPDDKCGIP

-649 RNYIPTEAPA
+649 RSYIPQETAAPVV
-659 PIINTN
+659 TN
-665 EADKNIVAQAIA
+665 HDADKDIVNRAIA
-677 RADKAEAKAL
+677 DADKAEAKAL

>member
-1 MSGNLINNQINQ
+1 MSGNLIDNQINNK
-13 YQQSNIQP
+13 YQQGNIQA
-21 NIAHQANP
+21 NTGYQANP
-29 QAQIVQGGQAVDT
+29 QAQYVRGGQSVDT

-52 EEKKGPSTPLVM
+52 EEKKGPSMPLVM

-98 GDKIAPKIGKN
+98 GDKIAPKIGKS
-109 KAYTSLMAHFG
+109 KTYTSLMGHLGA
-120 SFKSSIK
+120 FKASIK

-132 KPILYAMFNTA
+132 KPMLYAMFNTA

-158 TAEDL
+158 IAEDV
-163 DEATRTIKTYLDE
+163 DEAIKTLNGYIDE
-176 LPRSLKEAEATKDEI
+176 LPKTLKEAGATKDEI

-227 IDTLGKDE
+227 IDTLGNDKE
-235 QKIAETLKE
+235 LIKKTLQE

-249 LGLNPDNYEKVLENS
+249 LGLEPDTYKNVFENPEKNL
-264 SKNINIIREACRRGG
+264 KIIREACKRGG
-279 KTAKAFY
+279 KNAKAFF
-286 GRGITIPFT
+286 GRYSWIPGLGF
-295 QITLYPPK
+295 
-303 ILTMFT
+303 FT

-336 AKSSKLFMRGLTFNG
+336 AKSSKLFMRGLTFG
-351 GKIGSIMVAFGLG
+351 GGRIGSIMVALGLG

-370 IKAPK
+370 FKAPK

-418 VSRYRVALKNFNK
+418 VGRYRVALKNFNK

-446 ALDAVNKLKE
+446 ALEAVNKLKE
-456 VKAPQGKITKGLS
+456 VKVPQGKITKGLS

-486 EATENLKGGAKMS
+486 EATKTLKGGAKIS

-521 RFALYAMVFSPI
+521 RFALYALVFSPI

-556 EGKEAEKD
+556 EGKEAEKN
-564 EQQTTTQPQSNPEMP
+564 EQQTTTQPQGNPEMP
-579 LNPASPSS
+579 QSPINPNS

-605 IYSLPDENLIKQAI
+605 IHSLPDKNLIKQAV
-619 LGKQV
+619 LGQQV
-624 MRAPQ
+624 MHGPQ
-629 YVPDDKCGIP
+629 YIPDDKCGIP

-649 RNYIPTEAPA
+649 RSYIPQETAAPVV
-659 PIINTN
+659 TN
-665 EADKNIVAQAIA
+665 HDADKDIVNRAIA
-677 RADKAEAKAL
+677 DADKAEAKAL

>member
-1 MSGNLINNQINQ
+1 MSFEFVTKLPTPTEIKEQ
-13 YQQSNIQP
+13 YP
-21 NIAHQANP
+21 
-29 QAQIVQGGQAVDT
+29 V
-42 TPQTDTFNKP
+42 P
-52 EEKKGPSTPLVM
+52 E
-64 FLTWLGLNKTTDMYN
+64 
-79 KLCTNDDY
+79 
-87 NKTIVGRMGNF
+87 
-98 GDKIAPKIGKN
+98 
-109 KAYTSLMAHFG
+109 
-120 SFKSSIK
+120 
-127 NYINS
+127 
-132 KPILYAMFNTA
+132 
-143 TKPENE
+143 
-149 MVKGFMKTQ
+149 
-158 TAEDL
+158 
-163 DEATRTIKTYLDE
+163 
-176 LPRSLKEAEATKDEI
+176 EI

-227 IDTLGKDE
+227 IDTLGNDKE
-235 QKIAETLKE
+235 LIKKTLQE

-249 LGLNPDNYEKVLENS
+249 LGLEPDTYKNVFAKPEKNL
-264 SKNINIIREACRRGG
+264 KIIREACKRGG
-279 KTAKAFY
+279 KNAKAFF
-286 GRGITIPFT
+286 GRYSWIPGLGF
-295 QITLYPPK
+295 
-303 ILTMFT
+303 FT

-336 AKSSKLFMRGLTFNG
+336 AKSSKLFMRGLTFG
-351 GKIGSIMVAFGLG
+351 GGRIGSIAVAFGLG

-370 IKAPK
+370 FKAPK

-446 ALDAVNKLKE
+446 ALEAVNKLKE
-456 VKAPQGKITKGLS
+456 VKVPQGKITKGLS

-486 EATENLKGGAKMS
+486 EATKTLKGGAKIS

-521 RFALYAMVFSPI
+521 RFALYALVFSPI

-556 EGKEAEKD
+556 EGKEAEKN
-564 EQQTTTQPQSNPEMP
+564 EQQTTTQPQGNPEMP
-579 LNPASPSS
+579 QSPINPNS

-605 IYSLPDENLIKQAI
+605 IHSLPDENLIKQAV
-619 LGKQV
+619 LGQQV
-624 MRAPQ
+624 MHEPQ
-629 YVPDDKCGIP
+629 YIPDDKCGIP

-649 RNYIPTEAPA
+649 RSYIPQETAA
-659 PIINTN
+659 PIVTN
-665 EADKNIVAQAIA
+665 HDADKDIVNRAIA
-677 RADKAEAKAL
+677 DADKAEAKAL